1 MSARIEGVSIV
12 LAAALTASCAMAD
25 DPIVFQGTATGENA
39 APATD
44 VSDASKWGG
53 AAPGPDHDYLVTD
66 GKYCGFGGAGTFGG
80 RSIILGDNTT
90 SKAGFLDGSKVT
102 GSWTYDFGTVVMNCG
117 GFYSRAT
124 GGMMTIG
131 GDITVNGTSASPVY
145 IKNFG
150 GNNAQMTFS
159 GAFHGSGFLRVF
171 KPYQNNDQLTIRFT
185 GDMSD
190 FTGTMYVGESA
201 ARTAYVSSIG
211 YRTPVLVG
219 DTTMGCNVS
228 LYPCGAIGACGT
240 GTPYYGCFSVP
251 NLTFAAGS
259 AIRFAVND
267 TTGGTIRVTNTL
279 TLPAS
284 GQVCLDVR
292 DLPNDNPTVRRHPIL
307 IAPSGTGIS
316 TNSFRIYPSFGNGDP
331 TPNVVCKV
339 FACSLEAGTDSDGSE
354 VLYLVMDKYVH
365 LVTADDWNHS
375 SWLPGNSAH
384 WSGVAAGTP
393 LDPDMN
399 YLSWDKAV
407 VTPQMDDIFGGKRL
421 VLASPAGNLTF
432 AVPNITI
439 DDFVMANNVYAKMT
453 MYHSTLRGTL
463 TLFDPNGRGTGGRLY
478 TANEASAAIIA
489 STLKGDGVLTLQGI
503 YTLSETKDGRG
514 VFVLSSTN
522 TEFRGK
528 IAVLNNQNHPAT
540 NTTLR
545 ISDARALGGPRT
557 AFAYDALSFSNWS
570 RLQAD
575 ASLVLAEP
583 TRGVY
588 FAGGNYVSVPDATNT
603 LTLAS
608 QTTLAGTLV
617 KQGAGT
623 LALGG
628 TLKFTSTQSAT
639 PLAGTNVLQVAAGRI
654 RPASKGG
661 ADGLAISFAAGTG
674 LKFAPISE
682 TDADVVQYG
691 LYDVKWTT
699 PFDLTE
705 TDGKLDVALELPE
718 NKREIPSKFSFGVCT
733 VPAAAAEA
741 LDGNVVLP
749 KILGYKSSVT
759 GKANG
764 DGSVTFTAAYEK
776 VGFILIFE

>member
-1 MSARIEGVSIV
+1 
-12 LAAALTASCAMAD
+12 
-25 DPIVFQGTATGENA
+25 
-39 APATD
+39 
-44 VSDASKWGG
+44 
-53 AAPGPDHDYLVTD
+53 
-66 GKYCGFGGAGTFGG
+66 
-80 RSIILGDNTT
+80 
-90 SKAGFLDGSKVT
+90 
-102 GSWTYDFGTVVMNCG
+102 
-117 GFYSRAT
+117 
-124 GGMMTIG
+124 
-131 GDITVNGTSASPVY
+131 
-145 IKNFG
+145 
-150 GNNAQMTFS
+150 
-159 GAFHGSGFLRVF
+159 
-171 KPYQNNDQLTIRFT
+171 
-185 GDMSD
+185 
-190 FTGTMYVGESA
+190 
-201 ARTAYVSSIG
+201 
-211 YRTPVLVG
+211 
-219 DTTMGCNVS
+219 
-228 LYPCGAIGACGT
+228 
-240 GTPYYGCFSVP
+240 
-251 NLTFAAGS
+251 
-259 AIRFAVND
+259 
-267 TTGGTIRVTNTL
+267 
-279 TLPAS
+279 
-284 GQVCLDVR
+284 
-292 DLPNDNPTVRRHPIL
+292 
-307 IAPSGTGIS
+307 
-316 TNSFRIYPSFGNGDP
+316 
-331 TPNVVCKV
+331 
-339 FACSLEAGTDSDGSE
+339 
-354 VLYLVMDKYVH
+354 
-365 LVTADDWNHS
+365 
-375 SWLPGNSAH
+375 
-384 WSGVAAGTP
+384 
-393 LDPDMN
+393 
-399 YLSWDKAV
+399 
-407 VTPQMDDIFGGKRL
+407 
-421 VLASPAGNLTF
+421 GNLTF